1 MADTDELPGIN
12 DIRIAAERLD
22 GIAVRTPLLESER
35 LNDRAGARLFL
46 KCEMFQPIGAFK
58 VRGAWNMIS
67 QIPDVD
73 VDNGVVAYSSGN
85 HAQAVAWAAGRR
97 GMQATIVMP
106 KDAPD
111 VKVTNTKALGADVV
125 LYDRNG
131 EDREL
136 ISAEIAERTR
146 ATIVPPYD
154 HPAIIAGQGT
164 AGLEAMQQMTDLGV
178 VPDVVVVPC
187 SGGGLIAG
195 CSIAVKAEAPEARV
209 IAAEPEYFDDTAR
222 SLSTGKRL
230 SNAPGHSSIC
240 DALLVP
246 TPGKLTF
253 EIMRRTLSGG
263 VVVTEDEVR
272 RTIRAAFL
280 DAHIVVEPGGA
291 VGLAAALS
299 GKLEVASR

>member
-1 MADTDELPGIN
+1 MADTNELPGIN

-35 LNDRAGARLFL
+35 LNDRAGASLYL
-46 KCEMFQPIGAFK
+46 KCEIFQPMGAFK
-58 VRGAWNMIS
+58 LRGAWNMIS
-67 QIPDVD
+67 QIPDGE

-136 ISAEIAERTR
+136 ISAEIAERTG

-164 AGLEAMQQMTDLGV
+164 AGLEAMQQMDDLGV
-178 VPDVVVVPC
+178 VPDIVVVPC

-222 SLSTGKRL
+222 SLSAGKRL

-246 TPGKLTF
+246 TPA
-253 EIMRRTLSGG
+253 R
-263 VVVTEDEVR
+263 
-272 RTIRAAFL
+272 
-280 DAHIVVEPGGA
+280 
-291 VGLAAALS
+291 
-299 GKLEVASR
+299 